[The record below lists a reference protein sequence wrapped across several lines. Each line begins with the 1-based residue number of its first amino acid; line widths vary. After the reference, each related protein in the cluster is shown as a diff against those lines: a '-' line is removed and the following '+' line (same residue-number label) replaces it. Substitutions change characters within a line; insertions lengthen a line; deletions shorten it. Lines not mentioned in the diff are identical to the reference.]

1 MEITYQGLRIQ
12 LPFEGVIGIESFS
25 MDASFNE
32 HVSVEL
38 GLLVEEETIEPAI
51 HGIAD
56 GDGIE
61 VYEDGRDGILFAGKI
76 TDTWM
81 KKERG
86 LCSMSLKALSYTME
100 WSLAPVSQ
108 SFQDLDLTYEQVLK
122 KVLSDQPGAEI
133 IDSVTQGAAIPDFL
147 IQYEESDW
155 TFLARLASHF
165 GTFLIPDCCAAHGR
179 AYFGLPD
186 LGEET
191 VLGGEEYQQI
201 KDMDQQ
207 YRIGDA
213 IGLLPQENIRWELAA
228 HRSLRLAQG
237 VRFEGISAVVTR
249 IKYRTVRGELV
260 RSYELSMHSIAID
273 GPAGAGKSTIAKR
286 VAKELGFIYVDTGAM
301 YRSMALYFLRHGIP
315 AQDEEKISEACNEIT
330 VSIEYENG
338 EQQVILNG
346 ENVNGFIRTEEV
358 SMMTSD
364 TSKYPKV
371 REKLLSLQ
379 RDLAK
384 KKDVIMDGRDI
395 GTCVLPDAD
404 LKIFL
409 TASPA
414 ERARRRF
421 KELQEKGEE
430 CDLDTIEKDIIAR
443 DEQDMNREISPLRP
457 AEDASFVD
465 ASYMAIEEVVDTVV
479 SMYRKA

>member
-122 KVLSDQPGAEI
+122 KVLLDQPGAEI

-191 VLGGEEYQQI
+191 VLYGEEYQQI

-228 HRSLRLAQG
+228 DRSLMLAQG

-260 RSYELSMHSIAID
+260 RSYELSRRK
-273 GPAGAGKSTIAKR
+273 G
-286 VAKELGFIYVDTGAM
+286 V
-301 YRSMALYFLRHGIP
+301 
-315 AQDEEKISEACNEIT
+315 
-330 VSIEYENG
+330 
-338 EQQVILNG
+338 
-346 ENVNGFIRTEEV
+346 
-358 SMMTSD
+358 
-364 TSKYPKV
+364 
-371 REKLLSLQ
+371 LLL
-379 RDLAK
+379 
-384 KKDVIMDGRDI
+384 
-395 GTCVLPDAD
+395 LP
-404 LKIFL
+404 IF
-409 TASPA
+409 P
-414 ERARRRF
+414 
-421 KELQEKGEE
+421 
-430 CDLDTIEKDIIAR
+430 D
-443 DEQDMNREISPLRP
+443 P
-457 AEDASFVD
+457 
-465 ASYMAIEEVVDTVV
+465 
-479 SMYRKA
+479 

>member
-122 KVLSDQPGAEI
+122 KVLLDQPGAEI

-155 TFLARLASHF
+155 TFLVRLASHF

-191 VLGGEEYQQI
+191 VLYGEEYQQI

-260 RSYELSMHSIAID
+260 RSYELSRRKGVLCPIKKNPHIFGMSIPATVKERAGNCVRVHFNIDPVYENAPNNKFFPYAIE
-273 GPAGAGKSTIAKR
+273 SS
-286 VAKELGFIYVDTGAM
+286 FIYCMPEVGSQVHIYFPGADESSAVAVHAVRM
-301 YRSMALYFLRHGIP
+301 TTDKSGGSDKGYAQIP
-315 AQDEEKISEACNEIT
+315 DNKSF
-330 VSIEYENG
+330 S
-338 EQQVILNG
+338 
-346 ENVNGFIRTEEV
+346 NVNGAELLFMQGGIDLY
-358 SMMTSD
+358 SD
-364 TSKYPKV
+364 TDKASC
-371 REKLLSLQ
+371 
-379 RDLAK
+379 
-384 KKDVIMDGRDI
+384 IMMDTQGNAAITGRDI
-395 GTCVLPDAD
+395 EMKPRGICP
-404 LKIFL
+404 
-409 TASPA
+409 
-414 ERARRRF
+414 
-421 KELQEKGEE
+421 
-430 CDLDTIEKDIIAR
+430 
-443 DEQDMNREISPLRP
+443 
-457 AEDASFVD
+457 
-465 ASYMAIEEVVDTVV
+465 
-479 SMYRKA
+479 